1 MTSYILS
8 HAFSLSGQGIHTGLP
23 CTVTVHPAPIGH
35 GYVFHRLDQPDEE
48 PLRVTPSC
56 VTDTDRRTTL
66 SNGHTTVHTAEH
78 LLSALYAAGIYHA
91 RIELTASEIPILD
104 GSALPWWEA
113 ILGAGRLLSPH
124 LEHGITLRAPIRVED
139 PETGAWAEA
148 FPAPAPSYEVMLS
161 HEAQAVGPVK
171 ATLHAEDDYGTVIA
185 PARTFTLAT
194 HITPLIHR
202 GLLKGAR
209 PGSGVLVIDEALSDS
224 DWLAL
229 DDFLSQTLVRR
240 SDVGPLPLT
249 PFRMPNEPASHK
261 LLDLIGD
268 IALLGQPIRAHIR
281 TFKPGHKTNT
291 LLAQKIMEEAS
302 SKGIPTYHP
311 DQTPL
316 MDVTK
321 IMSIL
326 PHRPPF
332 LLVDKILEMSENE
345 IVGMKAVTM
354 NEPFFTGHFPGAPVM
369 PGVLQLEAM
378 AQVGGILALSTV
390 PDPENYLTY
399 FLKMDQVKF
408 KNKVGPGDTLVFHL
422 QFTEPI
428 RRGIVQMRGQAWV
441 GSKLA
446 SEGHFTALITKD
458 K

>member
-1 MTSYILS
+1 MTQNILQS
-8 HAFSLSGQGIHTGLP
+8 SFQLSGKGIHTGVP
-23 CTVTVHPAPIGH
+23 CTVTVHPGAPGS
-35 GYVFHRLDQPDEE
+35 GYVFTRMDCPEATPMKLTPD
-48 PLRVTPSC
+48 S

-66 SNGHTTVHTAEH
+66 SNGTTTVHTAEH
-78 LLSALYAAGIYHA
+78 LLSALYAAKIYDVDVH
-91 RIELTASEIPILD
+91 LTAGEVPILD
-104 GSALPWWEA
+104 GSAAPWWDA
-113 ILGAGRLLSPH
+113 IHAAGIAQSTVIP
-124 LEHGITLRAPIRVED
+124 HGITLYHPIRVED

-148 FPAPAPSYEVMLS
+148 IPAALPSFEVKLS
-161 HEAQAVGPVK
+161 HEEAAVGPLSAFYHLK
-171 ATLHAEDDYGTVIA
+171 DDYGNTIA
-185 PARTFTLAT
+185 PARTFTLAS

-202 GLLKGAR
+202 GLLKGAE
-209 PGSGVLVIDEALSDS
+209 PGSGVIVIDAPLKDEDWKALEVFVGLPSE
-224 DWLAL
+224 
-229 DDFLSQTLVRR
+229 R
-240 SDVGPLPLT
+240 SEDTDGLPLT
-249 PFRMPNEPASHK
+249 TFRMPNEPASHK
-261 LLDLIGD
+261 LLDLMGD
-268 IALLGQPIRAHIR
+268 IALLGTPVRAHIR

-291 LLAQKIMEEAS
+291 LLSKKIMEEAKT
-302 SKGIPTYHP
+302 KGIPTYNP
-311 DQTPL
+311 NQEPL
-316 MDVTK
+316 MDIKK

-332 LLVDKILEMSENE
+332 LFVDKILDMTEGE

-378 AQVGGILALSTV
+378 AQVGGILALSSV

-408 KNKVGPGDTLVFHL
+408 KNKVGPGDTLIFHL
-422 QFTEPI
+422 QLTEPI

-441 GSKLA
+441 GDKLA